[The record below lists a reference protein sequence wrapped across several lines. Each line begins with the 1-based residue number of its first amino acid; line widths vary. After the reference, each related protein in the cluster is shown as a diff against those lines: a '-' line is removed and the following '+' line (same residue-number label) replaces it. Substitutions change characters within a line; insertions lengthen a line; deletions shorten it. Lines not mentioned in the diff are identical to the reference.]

1 MFIFYSKIIDNFRRG
16 FKPRL
21 YFVVYW
27 KILHFVGVKIIGD
40 DRHNVRLPLT
50 TESV

>member
-1 MFIFYSKIIDNFRRG
+1 MFVFYSKIIDNFRRG

-21 YFVVYW
+21 DFVVYW
-27 KILHFVGVKIIGD
+27 KNSSFVGVKIIGD

-50 TESV
+50 AELV